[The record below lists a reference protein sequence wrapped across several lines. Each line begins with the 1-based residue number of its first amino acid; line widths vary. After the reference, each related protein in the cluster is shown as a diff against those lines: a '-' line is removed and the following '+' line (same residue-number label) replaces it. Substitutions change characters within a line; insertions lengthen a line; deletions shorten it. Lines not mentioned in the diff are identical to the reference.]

1 MKLKQL
7 AMTAALLAGSTAF
20 ATDVLTFHNDPAR
33 SGLNNRETI
42 LTPGNVNQASF
53 GLLLNLPVDGKVD
66 AQPLYISSEPVGGVG
81 RKNVLIVATEHDSVY
96 AFDAD
101 SGTLYWKVSLL
112 RTGEVPSD
120 NRGCSQ
126 VTPEIGV
133 TATPV
138 IVRAANNPGEIFLVA
153 MSKGTSPTVYHQRL
167 HALFLSDGSEEPGSP
182 VEVEA
187 SFPGS
192 GPGNNGSGHI
202 IFNPANYKE
211 RAALLLHNN
220 IIYTAWASHCDISPY
235 TGWIIG
241 YHTHSLAQVRVLN
254 IDPNGYPTSTF
265 LPDGSGNSFWG
276 SGAGLAADNNGYLY
290 GLCANGPFDT
300 RLVNGFPKTGDYGD
314 SFLKLSAQDLMV
326 ADYFTPY
333 NQAQEAASD
342 TDLGAGGALILPAMT
357 TAAGGLV
364 RLAAGA
370 GKDGHIYIVN
380 RDQMGKINLKTSDNN
395 NVYQDI
401 PDALGG
407 SVYGS
412 PAYFDGYLFY
422 GPIGTTLK
430 QFTFKQG
437 LLSSS
442 ATSSTTTTFGY
453 PGTTPSVS
461 SNRRQF
467 GILWAY
473 ENAASGAAVLH
484 AYNALDLS
492 QELYNSTQASNNRDA
507 FGTGNKF
514 IVPTVCNGKVF
525 VATTN
530 SVGVFGLLSIATA
543 QNVTQWVKVDRVQD
557 PEEREDGTL
566 AERVSLTDT
575 GSNTIAGPISLA
587 FDELSPD
594 SYVADPDGST
604 TAVAPTGSF
613 YVDFTPANGELEKGQ
628 TETRLVVFR
637 SSAGAVRYEPRVLA
651 GPGVR

>member
-1 MKLKQL
+1 M
-7 AMTAALLAGSTAF
+7 AALLGGSTAF

-33 SGLNNRETI
+33 TGLNDRETI
-42 LTPGNVNQASF
+42 LTPRNVNQASF
-53 GLLLNLPVDGKVD
+53 GLLNLPVDGKVD
-66 AQPLYISSEPVGGVG
+66 AQPLYVSSEPIDGIG
-81 RKNVLIVATEHDSVY
+81 RKNVLVVATEHDSVY

-120 NRGCSQ
+120 SRGCGQ
-126 VTPEIGV
+126 VTPEIGI

-138 IVRAANNPGEIFLVA
+138 IVRAANNPGEIYLVA
-153 MSKGTSPTVYHQRL
+153 MSKGSSPTTYHQRF
-167 HALFLSDGSEEPGSP
+167 HALSLSDGSEKAGSP
-182 VEVEA
+182 VEIEA
-187 SFPGS
+187 SFPGK
-192 GPGNNGSGHI
+192 GPGNNGSGHV

-254 IDPNGYPTSTF
+254 VNPNGYPTSTF

-300 RLVNGFPKTGDYGD
+300 RLINGFPKAGDYGD
-314 SFLKLSAQDLMV
+314 SFLKLSAQDLTV
-326 ADYFTPY
+326 TDYFTPY

-342 TDLGAGGALILPAMT
+342 TDLGAGGVLILPDMT
-357 TAAGGLV
+357 NSSGTLV

-380 RDQMGKINLKTSDNN
+380 REQLGKINLKTSDNS

-401 PDALGG
+401 SDALGG

-412 PAYFDGYLFY
+412 PAYFDGFLFF
-422 GPIGTTLK
+422 GPVGTTLK

-437 LLSSS
+437 LLSAS
-442 ATSSTTTTFGY
+442 ASSSTTTTFGY
-453 PGTTPSVS
+453 PGTTPSLS
-461 SNRRQF
+461 SNHRQS

-473 ENAASGAAVLH
+473 ENAASGTAILH
-484 AYNALDLS
+484 AYNALDLA
-492 QELYNSTQASNNRDA
+492 QELYNSGQAPSGRDT

-530 SVGVFGLLSIATA
+530 SVGVFGLLSIVAA
-543 QNVTQWVKVDRVQD
+543 QNVTQWVKVDRVED
-557 PEEREDGTL
+557 PEERSNGTVT
-566 AERVSLTDT
+566 ERVSLTNT
-575 GSNTIAGPISLA
+575 GSNAIAGPISLA
-587 FDELSPD
+587 FDELSAD
-594 SYVADPDGST
+594 SYVADPEGST

-613 YVDFTPANGELEKGQ
+613 FVDFTPAAGELVKGQ

-637 SSAGAVRYEPRVLA
+637 SSSEAVRYEPRVLA